1 MVADL
6 KESAL
11 NYAKAGLRVFPLAP
25 NSKSGQVLKSWK
37 NEATTDLVTI
47 KKWWNTNPNYNIGIA
62 TGGGVLVVDI
72 DVKHESK
79 GLESIKEY
87 GTGLPD
93 TARVKTPSGGY
104 HLYYYVGGD
113 FKNRVNIYPGID
125 IRANN
130 GYVVAPPSQI
140 DGRCYEWDNNNP
152 VVKADGFVYGFLS
165 GLVEN
170 KSDTPLHME
179 DEITQGQ
186 RNDMLFKLASS
197 LQSKGLADKAI
208 LNALW
213 QENKAKCNPPLTKEE
228 VKAICQSVTDRYN
241 KGTSTY
247 QENTK
252 NLSTKMISMA
262 DVEEREQEWLIRDF
276 IPKGT
281 ITIIGGD
288 GGSGKTT
295 VWCDIVASI
304 SSGTYTFFE
313 NENYSLIEERKPQK
327 VMFFSSEDDMNTT
340 LKKRLRL
347 NGANMDNIIT
357 VPMEDERFQNI
368 KYNSDFLKKI
378 VYEHKPTL
386 LVFDPLQGFLP
397 NNVNMGYRNQMR
409 NTLNPLLAYGADIG
423 VTTLIICHTNKKSD
437 VSARG
442 RISDSSDIWDI
453 ARNVFVIGH
462 TGEDDIR
469 YFSHEKCN
477 VAKLQDT
484 SLFTIDN
491 GAITFRGTTKKRDRD
506 FMSKK
511 SYERKGK
518 GAKEEAK
525 EFILDQLVEHE
536 GTMENK
542 ELLEYAKAC
551 GHSKGSLER
560 AKAELKKEKS
570 ITIEVSGKG
579 KERVSNILLVPKEG

>member
-1 MVADL
+1 MVRSL

-11 NYAKAGLRVFPLAP
+11 EYAKSGLKVFPLQP

-37 NEATTDLVTI
+37 KGATTDLVTI

-62 TGGGVLVVDI
+62 TGDGVLVIDI
-72 DVKHESK
+72 DVKHEAK

-104 HLYYYVGGD
+104 HLYYYVEGN
-113 FKNRVNIYPGID
+113 FKNRINIYPGID
-125 IRANN
+125 IRADN

-140 DGRCYEWDNNNP
+140 NGQYYEWDNNNP
-152 VVKADGFVYGFLS
+152 VMKAEGFVYGFLS
-165 GLVEN
+165 GPVD
-170 KSDTPLHME
+170 KQSDMPLHME
-179 DEITQGQ
+179 DEIIQGQ

-213 QENKAKCNPPLTKEE
+213 QENKAKCKPPLTKEE
-228 VKAICQSVTDRYN
+228 VKAIHQSVTDRYD
-241 KGTSTY
+241 KGSTY

-262 DVEEREQEWLIRDF
+262 DVEEKEPEWLIRDF
-276 IPKGT
+276 IPKGA
-281 ITIIGGD
+281 ITILAGD
-288 GGSGKTT
+288 GGVGKTT
-295 VWCDIVASI
+295 IWCDIVASI

-313 NENYSLIEERKPQK
+313 DENYSLIEERKPQK

-340 LKKRLRL
+340 LKKRLRV
-347 NGANMDNIIT
+347 NGANMNNIFTIKLS
-357 VPMEDERFQNI
+357 DERFQEV
-368 KYNSDFLKKI
+368 KYNSPYLKEL
-378 VYEHKPTL
+378 VNTHKPVL

-397 NNVNMGYRNQMR
+397 NNINMGYRNQMR
-409 NTLNPLLAYGADIG
+409 NTLAPLNGFGEESG
-423 VTTLIICHTNKKSD
+423 VTTLIVCHTNKKND

-453 ARNVFVIGH
+453 ARNVFIVGH
-462 TGEDDIR
+462 TGEEDIR
-469 YFSHEKCN
+469 YLSHEKCN

-484 SLFTIDN
+484 TLFSIDD
-491 GAITFRGTTKKRDRD
+491 GVVTFRGFTTKKDRD

-525 EFILDQLVEHE
+525 EFILDQLKEHN
-536 GTMENK
+536 GTIENK
-542 ELLEYAKAC
+542 ELLVYAQAC
-551 GHSKGSLER
+551 GYASATLER
-560 AKAELKKEKS
+560 AKKDLKKDN
-570 ITIEVSGKG
+570 TIAIETIGKG
-579 KERVSNILLVPKEG
+579 KDRLSNILLVPKEG

>member
-1 MVADL
+1 MASL
-6 KESAL
+6 KESAIQ
-11 NYAKAGLRVFPLAP
+11 YAKANIRVFPLAP
-25 NSKSGQVLKSWK
+25 NSKSGQVLRSWK
-37 NEATTDLVTI
+37 KEATTDIEKI

-62 TGGGVLVVDI
+62 TGEGLLVVDV
-72 DVKHESK
+72 DVKHEAK
-79 GLESIKEY
+79 GIESFDIY
-87 GTGLPD
+87 GEHLPI
-93 TARVKTPSGGY
+93 TAKVKTPSGGY
-104 HLYYYVGGD
+104 HFYYYVEGD

-130 GYVVAPPSQI
+130 GYVVAPPSVI
-140 DGRCYEWDNNNP
+140 DGKCYEWVNNES
-152 VVKADGFVYGFLS
+152 VATADGFVYGFLS
-165 GLVEN
+165 GPVEKEN
-170 KSDTPLHME
+170 TPLHME

-186 RNDMLFKLASS
+186 RNDILFKLASS
-197 LQSKGLADKAI
+197 LQSKGLDDKAI
-208 LNALW
+208 LSALW
-213 QENKAKCNPPLTKEE
+213 QENKAKCSPPLTKEE
-228 VKAICQSVTDRYN
+228 VKAIYQNVVNRYD
-241 KGTSTY
+241 KGTASY
-247 QENTK
+247 QEPKK
-252 NLSTKMISMA
+252 NLSLEMISMA
-262 DVEEREQEWLIRDF
+262 DVEERDQEWLIRDF

-288 GGSGKTT
+288 GGAGKTT

-313 NENYSLIEERKPQK
+313 NEDYSLIEKREPQK

-368 KYNSDFLKKI
+368 KYNSDFLRNI

-462 TGEDDIR
+462 TGENDIR
-469 YFSHEKCN
+469 YLSHEKCN
-477 VAKLQDT
+477 VARLQDT
-484 SLFTIDN
+484 TLFTIED
-491 GAITFRGTTKKRDRD
+491 GIVTFRGTTKKKDRD

-511 SYERKGK
+511 SYDRKGK
-518 GAKEEAK
+518 GAKDEAK
-525 EFILDQLVEHE
+525 EFILDQLKEHG

-542 ELLEYAKAC
+542 ELSELALATGY
-551 GHSKGSLER
+551 SKSNFDKVR
-560 AKAELKKEKS
+560 AELSRKGL
-570 ITIEVSGKG
+570 IEIKPTGKG
-579 KERVSNILLVPKEG
+579 EDRVYNISLIPIEG